1 VKVPD
6 GALFVGAVV
15 LGAVVG
21 FLVGAAEEGAVV
33 GVVLAGVVAGAIG
46 VVGCVIAG
54 AVGDDDAFGVVF
66 FAVLD
71 GDALAEE
78 DAAGELPFD
87 EVIGGADTDSPVGVL
102 VAATGVMP
110 GTWVLNEKR
119 AARPA
124 IVPPR
129 VRTARRIQPP
139 GGSGS
144 WGSGRCKRRLEVEG
158 LVVNAS
164 PRDACGDQ

>member
-6 GALFVGAVV
+6 GAAGAELFVGAGV
-15 LGAVVG
+15 LGAGVG
-21 FLVGAAEEGAVV
+21 FLLGAAEERAVV

-46 VVGCVIAG
+46 VVGCVIVG
-54 AVGDDDAFGVVF
+54 AVDASGVVF

-71 GDALAEE
+71 GDALAE

-110 GTWVLNEKR
+110 GTWVLNEKS

-124 IVPPR
+124 MVPPR

-139 GGSGS
+139 
-144 WGSGRCKRRLEVEG
+144 EG
-158 LVVNAS
+158 EWLLGW
-164 PRDACGDQ
+164 PL

>member
-1 VKVPD
+1 LVDSSVPVKVPD
-6 GALFVGAVV
+6 GAAGGELFVGVGV
-15 LGAVVG
+15 GVGFLLGAVV
-21 FLVGAAEEGAVV
+21 EGAVV
-33 GVVLAGVVAGAIG
+33 GAVLAGVVAGVAG
-46 VVGCVIAG
+46 VVGCVIVG
-54 AVGDDDAFGVVF
+54 ADGVVF

-78 DAAGELPFD
+78 DAASELPFD
-87 EVIGGADTDSPVGVL
+87 EVIGGADTDRPAGVL

-110 GTWVLNEKR
+110 GTWVLNEKS

-139 GGSGS
+139 EGGVALG
-144 WGSGRCKRRLEVEG
+144 G
-158 LVVNAS
+158 
-164 PRDACGDQ
+164 